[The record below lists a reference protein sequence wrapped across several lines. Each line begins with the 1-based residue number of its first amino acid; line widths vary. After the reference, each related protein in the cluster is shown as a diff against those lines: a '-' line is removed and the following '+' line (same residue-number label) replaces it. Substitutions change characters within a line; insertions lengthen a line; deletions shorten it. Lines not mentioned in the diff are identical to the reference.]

1 MTFKIVTITDPGT
14 IIQYGAE
21 DLSKVC
27 KLLSGYDLSTSEPVT
42 IATSWTFNDSRLKIN
57 DPSNLHTY
65 TVTGAAGLSLSN
77 VTISIPAISTSTD
90 SFVLASQTIA
100 WSKVSKT
107 GSHLGDIADVS
118 ISSVSTGQVPMWN
131 GSAWANA
138 TPPGAAGG
146 EANTYSNA
154 GTGGIGIILTK
165 SGINLPFKSVKAN
178 SSMVSITND
187 AINNNVL
194 VDIVPGNI
202 SITTKAQLPTTTV
215 YNDQANTFGAFL
227 QTFGGAVAHQNYTDI
242 SVITIPT
249 TPAAGIGRLYMKQ
262 IDSNN
267 DGLFVL
273 KKVNNV
279 ITEVQIA

>member
-14 IIQYGAE
+14 IVQYGAE
-21 DLSKVC
+21 DLAKVC
-27 KLLSGYDLSTSEPVT
+27 KLLSGYDLTTSEPVT

-57 DPSNLHTY
+57 DPTNLHTY
-65 TVTGAAGLSLSN
+65 TVTGGSGISSN
-77 VTISIPAISTSTD
+77 VTISIPSSATTTD

-100 WSKVSKT
+100 WSKISKT

-118 ISSVSTGQVPMWN
+118 ISSPSNGQVPMWN

-154 GTGGIGIILTK
+154 GTGGIGITLTK
-165 SGINLPFKSVKAN
+165 VGVNLPFKSIKAN

-187 AINNNVL
+187 AVNNNVL

-202 SITTKAQLPTTTV
+202 NITTKSQLPSSV
-215 YNDQANTFGAFL
+215 IYNDQANTWGAFL
-227 QTFGGAVAHQNYTDI
+227 QTFGGAVAHQNYTDL

-249 TPAAGIGRLYMKQ
+249 TPSTGIGRMYMKQ

-267 DGLFVL
+267 DGLFIL
-273 KKVNNV
+273 KRVNGA